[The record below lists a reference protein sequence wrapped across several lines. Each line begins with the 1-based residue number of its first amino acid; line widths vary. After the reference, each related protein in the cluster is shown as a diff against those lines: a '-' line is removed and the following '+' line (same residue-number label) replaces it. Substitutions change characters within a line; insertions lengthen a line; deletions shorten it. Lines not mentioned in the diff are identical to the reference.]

1 MTNLTIRGRSR
12 EEEGNNRTSYG
23 EASAENSFNKY
34 IIEMDESLREI
45 ASLDELYK
53 ELNEQNQEK
62 NPMRRHE
69 AKYARER
76 MLKLSL
82 HVKHLVEK
90 IASHERL
97 R

>member
-1 MTNLTIRGRSR
+1 MDNITTRERRR
-12 EEEGNNRTSYG
+12 EEAENNRTGYG
-23 EASAENSFNKY
+23 DEREDDFNRH

-53 ELNEQNQEK
+53 ELNEQSQEK
-62 NPMRRHE
+62 DLMKKHE

-82 HVKHLVEK
+82 HVKHLAEK
-90 IASHERL
+90 MASHEHL